1 MSGFATCETHRRT
14 PDSAGRAV
22 AEAIRNGLSVLK
34 PTTTESLL
42 LPSGKTVTIQ
52 KATPSFTTWRGE
64 LPSDSYG
71 NKAVLDFDGRMGF
84 AELVIL
90 WTLEKQGWRG
100 VWVDTY
106 RNCFRQ
112 DYWNTKRL
120 RELPEADPQALLDK
134 IRQARN
140 GRRAGTWDVFCWRD
154 GKYLFAESK
163 GFGHDKFRRSQL
175 EWLEAALSLGLPL
188 DSFLI
193 VEWNI

>member
-1 MSGFATCETHRRT
+1 MSGLATCETYRTTTRFCWTSSRRGDKKWT
-14 PDSAGRAV
+14 M
-22 AEAIRNGLSVLK
+22 NVLE

-42 LPSGKTVTIQ
+42 VPSGKTVTIQ

-120 RELPEADPQALLDK
+120 RELPEGDSQALLDK

-140 GRRAGTWDVFCWRD
+140 GRRAGTWDSLLLARWQV
-154 GKYLFAESK
+154 S
-163 GFGHDKFRRSQL
+163 FR
-175 EWLEAALSLGLPL
+175 
-188 DSFLI
+188 
-193 VEWNI
+193 

>member
-1 MSGFATCETHRRT
+1 MSGLATCETYR
-14 PDSAGRAV
+14 
-22 AEAIRNGLSVLK
+22 
-34 PTTTESLL
+34 TTTRFCWTSSRRGDKKWTERAETDDHRKL
-42 LPSGKTVTIQ
+42 
-52 KATPSFTTWRGE
+52 ATTFRQNSHHSKGH
-64 LPSDSYG
+64 
-71 NKAVLDFDGRMGF
+71 A
-84 AELVIL
+84 IL
-90 WTLEKQGWRG
+90 HHTLEKQGWRG
-100 VWVDTY
+100 IWVDTY

-120 RELPEADPQALLDK
+120 RELPEADSQALLDK

-163 GFGHDKFRRSQL
+163 RFGHDKFRRSQL

-193 VEWNI
+193 VEWTL